1 MVLKNLGP
9 FFVQMSFV
17 EKSLKINRRHIKGT
31 VSWILAKIETK
42 ITTKYSEKHF
52 HNTANTKQGADG
64 QKLKKIKTDA
74 FWTGGF
80 LKNSQAER

>member
-1 MVLKNLGP
+1 MVPKNLGP

-17 EKSLKINRRHIKGT
+17 EKSLQINRRHINQT
-31 VSWILAKIETK
+31 RNK
-42 ITTKYSEKHF
+42 ITTKYTEKHF
-52 HNTANTKQGADG
+52 NNTANTKQGADG

-74 FWTGGF
+74 LWTGGF